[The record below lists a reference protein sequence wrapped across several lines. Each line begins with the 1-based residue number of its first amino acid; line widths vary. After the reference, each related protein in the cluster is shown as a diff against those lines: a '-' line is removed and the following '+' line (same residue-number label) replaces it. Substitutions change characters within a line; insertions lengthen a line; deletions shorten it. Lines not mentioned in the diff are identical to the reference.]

1 MRKDT
6 WMQKKKKKK
15 QIHEKFKN
23 ISHREMQ
30 IRTTKKYHYI
40 VIRMAQFFFKWQE
53 QMSAIM

>member
-1 MRKDT
+1 MDA
-6 WMQKKKKKK
+6 KKKKK